1 MSDFS
6 LRDSAQRLPNQRE
19 PGAGHFRITAQ
30 LAFQL
35 KSNRS
40 QMPIEGYIGG
50 RTQHSCANSIKRIV
64 EWTRKWQSAP
74 TFWII
79 AQRSSGM
86 TKDNDTREDAI
97 MRVHYRSLLVA
108 TAAISAISISNH
120 AFAEDAPTRAEV
132 SVDPNAIIVSARRIE
147 ERLQD
152 VPISVS
158 VLSGG
163 EIARMNIVN
172 SDDLAKHVP
181 GLTTNQRYTPESS
194 TFTIRGFTQELR
206 TSSSVGTYFADVV
219 APRGGG
225 SGISGGD
232 GAGPAYMFDLQNVQV
247 LKGPQG
253 TLFGRNTTGGAV
265 LLVPKKPTDRFEG
278 YLEGAYGNFD
288 MFRVQGVV
296 NVPLASWA
304 KLRVG
309 VDRMTRTGYM
319 KNIAATGPRTY
330 ADVDYTA
337 ARASLLLDLT
347 PDLENYTVGTY
358 MYSDHSPVGYQ
369 VYSYNQ
375 NVGLGILAK
384 PQVDRLNAVGA
395 DPYQTELALPSA
407 YAKTKQW
414 QIINSLTWR
423 ASDSL
428 TIKNITSFSR
438 FNQKLRVSIFGGNFV
453 SPYVFTGLP
462 PAQAGGLAFAYPSIP
477 NTTVY
482 TSGGYTAAGDNQNN
496 QRNFTNELQFQ
507 GIAADG
513 KLNWQAGLY
522 YEISSP
528 IGFSTTT
535 GVAAGTLCSITPYE
549 TADDLRCRSAN
560 PANLSTINLSTTQ
573 VKFINMAAYGQ
584 ATYAL
589 TPQLKLTAGMRY
601 TYDRSSGTAIAR
613 LRQFPFTLSPTA
625 LFQANPAICE
635 VGFTGDCSL
644 SGQTSSKRV
653 TWTGNIAYNPVEDVM
668 VYATWSRGYRQGA
681 ANPAAAPQLNTFAPE
696 AVDAFEAGMKASFQG
711 SVSGRFNLAGYYNT
725 LRNQQL
731 QYALIPLN
739 ASTSNRTSIV
749 NAGKSRIYGF
759 EGDALLN
766 LGQYFRLTGAIN
778 YLNTKL
784 ISATTPVLAGVIV
797 IPTAVQGG
805 ELAYSPKWSGSV
817 GGAVKLPVPSSVGTI
832 EFGATYRFQ
841 SSYQVAAPTITSLR
855 ATPVRQLD
863 LNLDWTNIGGSPID
877 LSLFANNV
885 TNQFTVVTL
894 NGLRDF
900 LGFDARQLGEPRM
913 YGVRLRV
920 RFGEDAS
927 N

>member
-1 MSDFS
+1 M
-6 LRDSAQRLPNQRE
+6 
-19 PGAGHFRITAQ
+19 RI
-30 LAFQL
+30 
-35 KSNRS
+35 
-40 QMPIEGYIGG
+40 
-50 RTQHSCANSIKRIV
+50 
-64 EWTRKWQSAP
+64 
-74 TFWII
+74 
-79 AQRSSGM
+79 
-86 TKDNDTREDAI
+86 
-97 MRVHYRSLLVA
+97 HYRSLLTA
-108 TAAISAISISNH
+108 AAAISSFSVSNQS
-120 AFAEDAPTRAEV
+120 FADEASSPQNVAADTN
-132 SVDPNAIIVSARRIE
+132 DIIVSARRIE

-158 VLSGG
+158 VLTGA
-163 EIARMNIVN
+163 EISRLNIVN

-265 LLVPKKPTDRFEG
+265 LLVPKKPTGQFEG
-278 YLEGAYGNFD
+278 YLEGAYGNYD
-288 MFRVQGVV
+288 MFRIQGVL

-304 KLRVG
+304 RLRLG
-309 VDRMTRTGYM
+309 VDQMTRTGYM

-330 ADVDYTA
+330 GDVNYTA
-337 ARASLLLDLT
+337 ARASLVLDVT
-347 PDLENYTVGTY
+347 PDLENYTIGTF
-358 MYSDHSPVGYQ
+358 MHSDHSPVGYQ
-369 VYSYNQ
+369 VYDYNQ

-384 PQVDRLNAVGA
+384 PQVDRLNAPGA

-414 QIINSLTWR
+414 QIINNLTWH

-428 TIKNITSFSR
+428 TIKNITSYSR
-438 FNQKLRVSIFGGNFV
+438 FKQKLRVSIFGGNFV

-477 NTTVY
+477 NSTVY

-496 QRNFTNELQFQ
+496 QRNFTNELQLQ
-507 GIAADG
+507 GVVADG
-513 KLNWQAGLY
+513 KLNWQGGLY
-522 YEISSP
+522 YENSSP
-528 IGFSTTT
+528 VGFSTTT
-535 GVAAGTLCSITPYE
+535 GVSAGTLCSITPYE

-560 PANLSTINLSTTQ
+560 PAQLSTINLSTSQ

-589 TPQLKLTAGMRY
+589 TPQLKLTAGARY

-613 LRQFPFTLSPTA
+613 LRQFPFTLSRTA

-635 VGFTGDCSL
+635 TGFTGDCSL
-644 SGQTSSKRV
+644 SGKTSSRRV
-653 TWTGNIAYNPVEDVM
+653 TWTANMAYNPVEDVM

-681 ANPAAAPQLNTFAPE
+681 ANPAAAPQFNTFAPE
-696 AVDAFEAGMKASFQG
+696 AVDSFEAGLKASFQG
-711 SVSGRFNLAGYYNT
+711 SVSGRFNMAGYYNT

-731 QYALIPLN
+731 QYALIPLD
-739 ASTSNRTSIV
+739 ASSSNRTSII
-749 NAGKSRIYGF
+749 NAGQSRIYGF
-759 EGDALLN
+759 EADALFN
-766 LGQYFRLTGAIN
+766 LGEYFRVTGAAN

-784 ISATTPVLAGVIV
+784 VSAITPVLPGVAV

-817 GGAVKLPVPSSVGTI
+817 GGAVKLPVPPSVGRI

-841 SSYQVAAPTITSLR
+841 SSYQVAAATITALR

-863 LNLDWTNIGGSPID
+863 LNLDWTNVGGSPVD

-920 RFGEDAS
+920 RFGQGIS